1 MNSISYDERKQ
12 IYQAACEKY
21 GIDSQIVIAIEE
33 MSELTKEICKISR
46 GQWSIE
52 SLAEEIADVTIMM
65 EQLHVIYDINDLTCD
80 YMDAKIRRLQI
91 RLEA

>member
-12 IYQAACEKY
+12 FYQAAYEKY
-21 GIDSQIVIAIEE
+21 GINSQIVIAIEE

-46 GQWSIE
+46 GRGNIE

-65 EQLHVIYDINDLTCD
+65 EQLRVIYDINDLICD

-91 RLEA
+91 RLEE

>member
-21 GIDSQIVIAIEE
+21 SIDSQIVIAIEE
-33 MSELTKEICKISR
+33 MSELIKEICKISR
-46 GQWSIE
+46 GQGNIE
-52 SLAEEIADVTIMM
+52 SLSEEIADVTIMM
-65 EQLHVIYDINDLTCD
+65 EQLRVIYDINDLTCD

-91 RLEA
+91 RLEE

>member
-33 MSELTKEICKISR
+33 MSELTKEICNISR
-46 GQWSIE
+46 GQRNIE

-65 EQLHVIYDINDLTCD
+65 EQLRVIYDINDLTCD
-80 YMDAKIRRLQI
+80 HMDAKIRRLQI
-91 RLEA
+91 RLEE

>member
-46 GQWSIE
+46 GQGDIE

-65 EQLHVIYDINDLTCD
+65 EQLRVIYDINDLTCD
-80 YMDAKIRRLQI
+80 HMDAKIRRLQI
-91 RLEA
+91 RLEE

>member
-46 GQWSIE
+46 GQGNIE

-65 EQLHVIYDINDLTCD
+65 EQLRVIYDINDLTCD

-91 RLEA
+91 RLEE

>member
-46 GQWSIE
+46 GQGNVE
-52 SLAEEIADVTIMM
+52 NLAEEIADVTIMM
-65 EQLHVIYDINDLTCD
+65 EQLRLIYDINDLTCG
-80 YMDAKIRRLQI
+80 YIDAKIRRLQI
-91 RLEA
+91 RLEE